1 MSTRRAKTLDEALDV
16 LDAAEKQSSPVYN
29 PTVRTALRPMRVLAK
44 APCSF
49 NPEEAFIPESDAFF
63 HAALH
68 AILEP
73 ALVDRPSVQLAA
85 IYSGGSSR
93 DFFWLM
99 RRAVELA
106 HHHRLDRVDTR
117 AMRAVV
123 RRARIDESRGLLI
136 PDLVALLAIHRTNRI
151 ELDEHRRY
159 LDEGRIFECHED
171 EVWYEVHP
179 LLWSLIQP
187 REERGCDQRVSII
200 SRA

>member
-1 MSTRRAKTLDEALDV
+1 MSTKPAKTLDEALDV
-16 LDAAEKQSSPVYN
+16 LDAAEKQTSPVYT
-29 PTVRTALRPMRVLAK
+29 PTVKAALRPMRVLAK

-63 HAALH
+63 QAALH
-68 AILEP
+68 AIVEP
-73 ALVDRPSVQLAA
+73 ALVDRQSIQLAA

-106 HHHRLDRVDTR
+106 HYHRLDRVDTR
-117 AMRAVV
+117 VMRVVV
-123 RRARIDESRGLLI
+123 RRARTDESRGLLL
-136 PDLVALLAIHRTNRI
+136 PDLEALLAIHRTNRI
-151 ELDEHRRY
+151 ELDAHRRY

-171 EVWYEVHP
+171 EVWYDVHP

-187 REERGCDQRVSII
+187 REERDHDQRVII
-200 SRA
+200 TGIA